1 MKKTL
6 IILPTLNEA
15 RNIQKLYIL
24 INNLKLN
31 LTYLFI
37 DHGSSDGTQ
46 EIIKRI
52 KKQNPNKNFIIQK
65 KIREGIGKAHKDGL
79 NWAYKK
85 KYKLAI
91 TMDTDFAHHPRYI
104 LNLLNKVKNSD
115 LIVGSRYLK
124 KNSAPDWSL
133 FRKFLSNGAHLATFI
148 LFGINFDTTNSFRCY
163 NLSNINPS
171 FLKKCTSNDYDFF
184 FTSIAILNLR
194 DYKIS
199 QIPMKIKSRV
209 EGNSKMFLIHMLKS
223 IINMFILF
231 FKIKF
236 RIIK

>member
-24 INNLKLN
+24 INNLKLD

-46 EIIKRI
+46 EIIKRF

-85 KYKLAI
+85 KI
-91 TMDTDFAHHPRYI
+91 
-104 LNLLNKVKNSD
+104 
-115 LIVGSRYLK
+115 
-124 KNSAPDWSL
+124 
-133 FRKFLSNGAHLATFI
+133 
-148 LFGINFDTTNSFRCY
+148 
-163 NLSNINPS
+163 
-171 FLKKCTSNDYDFF
+171 
-184 FTSIAILNLR
+184 
-194 DYKIS
+194 
-199 QIPMKIKSRV
+199 
-209 EGNSKMFLIHMLKS
+209 
-223 IINMFILF
+223 
-231 FKIKF
+231 
-236 RIIK
+236 